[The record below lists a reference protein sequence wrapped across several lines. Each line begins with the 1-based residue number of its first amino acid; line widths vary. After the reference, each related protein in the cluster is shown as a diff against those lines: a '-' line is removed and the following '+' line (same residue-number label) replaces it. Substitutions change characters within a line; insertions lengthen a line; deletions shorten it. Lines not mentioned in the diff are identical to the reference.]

1 MDDAVSSYIL
11 TFSLHTRPHLSSC
24 RLLHTLR
31 TDALDIFLRR
41 VTSWRKISHTSS
53 LRRGLWSLLAI
64 FLLKRKTEAPW
75 VKMTTNMSH
84 HLINL
89 AFDFILL
96 QIHVHSFYR
105 TWILKQKLEI
115 IQLLIEW
122 MIEWK
127 SISFL
132 SLFSGGCSFSGT
144 RRGWKSVQPRRVPL
158 RL

>member
-75 VKMTTNMSH
+75 VKKTKNMLH

-89 AFDFILL
+89 AFDLL
-96 QIHVHSFYR
+96 HAPSFYR

-144 RRGWKSVQPRRVPL
+144 RRGWKSVQLRRVSL